1 MATRLK
7 AITRAPDHQAP
18 PHEVPTRATRVYIAA
33 PYTFRDEARRVRAM
47 MHANYSPLRSVARW
61 LDRPTLPP
69 CEWTNEVLEMEAR
82 ECVEDINAADAVLV
96 LHPDESTGGG
106 LLVEIGIAVQRGL
119 PISVVWDNKRRQKP
133 VFFSLPQIHVVT
145 LLNDALD
152 ALAAIPP
159 R

>member
-1 MATRLK
+1 MTTRLK
-7 AITRAPDHQAP
+7 AITRPAD
-18 PHEVPTRATRVYIAA
+18 HEVFPRGTAARATRVYIAA

-47 MHANYSPLRSVARW
+47 MHSNYWPLRSVARW

-69 CEWTNEVLEMEAR
+69 CEWTSEVLAMEAR
-82 ECVEDINAADAVLV
+82 ECIEDINAADAALV

-119 PISVVWDNKRRQKP
+119 PIFVAWGNKQKQKP
-133 VFFSLPQIHVVT
+133 VFFSLPQIRVVT

-152 ALAAIPP
+152 ALAAIPA